1 MAEQDSLPRRFS
13 ASTTVNPS
21 AVSSPRRCNF
31 STKNS
36 WQRVRAAA
44 RTRCKPQRSERLNCY
59 GLSSRGSQV
68 GYIYLGSRCI
78 ATDSACG
85 FKPDITCLLRAKS
98 NGFERPVG
106 RPGAARDLCKSRPIS
121 ADINSIVSN
130 GSGRIGVETRLVG
143 QPGYAVDAP
152 KIKCD

>member
-1 MAEQDSLPRRFS
+1 MSFFVQKIDPSFEDVTFQQKMHGSVFEPRLEH
-13 ASTTVNPS
+13 
-21 AVSSPRRCNF
+21 
-31 STKNS
+31 
-36 WQRVRAAA
+36 AAMQ
-44 RTRCKPQRSERLNCY
+44 QRSERLNCY
-59 GLSSRGSQV
+59 SLSSRGWQI
-68 GYIYLGSRCI
+68 GYIYLGSGCI

-85 FKPDITCLLRAKS
+85 FEADIACLLRAKG

-106 RPGAARDLCKSRPIS
+106 RPGAARDFCKSRPIS
-121 ADINSIVSN
+121 ADIHSIASN